1 MVAFHC
7 RFSIKRA
14 VLALLRLYLSA
25 ASVSVDILLYIVT
38 KACYIYQQ
46 EEVVNKAEEA
56 PEAAPAV
63 EAQSLLDQHSLL
75 FEVLSMEQQATHL
88 LAVLKNSNVTVDT
101 KIDLLTKLKTQ
112 IKHQQVPEVAINPVF
127 EVVRTAISNVQLLD
141 AGFSILF
148 HLTKRLELQDQSS
161 IIAAEGKKTYSYIL
175 ERLGDTKDRT
185 RSWAIQALTEFW
197 KTSHTD
203 VEQIIRDMALSGKSP
218 RAKEAAMQW
227 IVKVSQLLF
236 SCYGRESLTVS
247 RHAKSHSRSKGLCP
261 RYSTVSKTRKE
272 VSETRPNPPSLKF
285 SGELVLQAFLGSAKT
300 ILRNLND
307 GAKNDLKKQILQ
319 RNVQK
324 SIVAHIFTQL
334 GLSEAS
340 DFTHTTSGHV
350 QGRVTPA
357 NEKGYGSSIS
367 NAPILSSSSLSKIV
381 PSKDK
386 ALTSSTTIT
395 GPPTKDR
402 VVSGALAS
410 ASAPSLPALSAS
422 ETEAKKLDAI
432 VVYSNRELEELF
444 RDIHPHFEGRETE
457 FNWNPRED
465 NIIKLR
471 RITKGN
477 APKDYT
483 TTFLVS
489 IKGLLDGILKAV
501 TSLRTTVS
509 SNGCHLVQ
517 DIARTCGPGLD
528 SMVEIILQPL
538 LKLCGATKTIAA
550 ETANK
555 TIDTIFAYVTYNL
568 RILQHI
574 WSASQ
579 DKNVRPRSYAT
590 VWLKTIIDKHGYH
603 RSTLEHANGLD
614 LIEKC
619 IKHGLADAN
628 PEVRESTRNTYWSY
642 WRFWPDRSDV

>member
-1 MVAFHC
+1 M
-7 RFSIKRA
+7 
-14 VLALLRLYLSA
+14 
-25 ASVSVDILLYIVT
+25 
-38 KACYIYQQ
+38 
-46 EEVVNKAEEA
+46 
-56 PEAAPAV
+56 
-63 EAQSLLDQHSLL
+63 
-75 FEVLSMEQQATHL
+75 
-88 LAVLKNSNVTVDT
+88 
-101 KIDLLTKLKTQ
+101 
-112 IKHQQVPEVAINPVF
+112 
-127 EVVRTAISNVQLLD
+127 
-141 AGFSILF
+141 
-148 HLTKRLELQDQSS
+148 
-161 IIAAEGKKTYSYIL
+161 
-175 ERLGDTKDRT
+175 
-185 RSWAIQALTEFW
+185 
-197 KTSHTD
+197 
-203 VEQIIRDMALSGKSP
+203 
-218 RAKEAAMQW
+218 
-227 IVKVSQLLF
+227 
-236 SCYGRESLTVS
+236 
-247 RHAKSHSRSKGLCP
+247 
-261 RYSTVSKTRKE
+261 
-272 VSETRPNPPSLKF
+272 
-285 SGELVLQAFLGSAKT
+285 

-334 GLSEAS
+334 GISEAS
-340 DFTHTTSGHV
+340 DFASASSSYA

-357 NEKGYGSSIS
+357 NEKVLGNSVSSVL
-367 NAPILSSSSLSKIV
+367 ALSTSSLSTV
-381 PSKDK
+381 APSKETVFNGSATD
-386 ALTSSTTIT
+386 I
-395 GPPTKDR
+395 GPPIKDR
-402 VVSGALAS
+402 IVSGTLAS
-410 ASAPSLPALSAS
+410 VSTPFPALSAS
-422 ETEAKKLDAI
+422 ETEAKKLNAI

-483 TTFLVS
+483 TTYLVC

-555 TIDTIFAYVTYNL
+555 TIDTIFAHVTYNL

-590 VWLKTIIDKHGYH
+590 VWLKTVIDKHGHH
-603 RSTLEHANGLD
+603 RHTLEHANGLD